1 VSTQR
6 VLDPCCGGRMFWFDK
21 DNREC
26 IFGDIRR
33 ESGIIYDGRDGR
45 RTLQVAPDQIMDI
58 TALPFPDGRFNLVV
72 FDPPHLDS
80 AGPKSWQ
87 AAKYG
92 KLPKEWRPMLTKG
105 FSECF
110 RVLAEN
116 GVLIFKWNETKI
128 PLREVLSL
136 TANKPLFGQ
145 TTTVSLK
152 THWIVF
158 MKPLASRSAPPD
170 TRPVEEK

>member
-1 VSTQR
+1 MSTQR
-6 VLDPCCGGRMFWFDK
+6 VLDPCCGSRMFWFDK
-21 DNREC
+21 DNPEA

-45 RTLQVAPDQIMDI
+45 RALQVAPDKIMDFSE
-58 TALPFPDGRFNLVV
+58 LPFPDGRFSLVV

-92 KLPKEWRPMLTKG
+92 KLPVEWRPMLEAG
-105 FSECF
+105 FRECF
-110 RVLAEN
+110 RVLTEN
-116 GVLIFKWNETKI
+116 GTLIFKWNETHI

-136 TANKPLFGQ
+136 TAVKPLFGQ
-145 TTTVSLK
+145 TTTQSLK

-158 MKPLASRSAPPD
+158 IKPVAAPIEEDEVSR
-170 TRPVEEK
+170 

>member
-1 VSTQR
+1 MSKQR
-6 VLDPCCGGRMFWFDK
+6 VLDPACGGRMFWFDK
-21 DNREC
+21 ANPEA

-45 RTLQVAPDQIMDI
+45 RTLQVAPDSIMDV
-58 TALPFPDGRFNLVV
+58 TQLPFEDRVFPLVV
-72 FDPPHLDS
+72 FDPPHLTS

-92 KLPKEWRPMLTKG
+92 KLPGEWREMLTKG

-116 GVLIFKWNETKI
+116 GVLIFKWNEHAI

-136 TANKPLFGQ
+136 TPVKPLFGQ

-158 MKPLASRSAPPD
+158 MKPQFEAQP
-170 TRPVEEK
+170 

>member
-1 VSTQR
+1 
-6 VLDPCCGGRMFWFDK
+6 MFWFDK
-21 DNREC
+21 NNPEA

-45 RTLQVAPDQIMDI
+45 RCLNVAPDSIMDF
-58 TALPFPDGRFNLVV
+58 TGLPYLDGRFNLIV
-72 FDPPHLDS
+72 FDPPHLLS

-92 KLPKEWRPMLTKG
+92 KLPSEWRPLLQKG

-110 RVLAEN
+110 RCLAQN
-116 GVLIFKWNETKI
+116 GVLIFKWNEHAI
-128 PLREVLSL
+128 PLREVLGL
-136 TANKPLFGQ
+136 TSVKPLFGQ

-158 MKPLASRSAPPD
+158 IKPEIAQTHETPNRS
-170 TRPVEEK
+170 

>member
-1 VSTQR
+1 MSASPIQR

-21 DNREC
+21 SNPEA

-45 RTLQVAPDQIMDI
+45 RMLQVAPDQIMDF
-58 TALPFPDGRFNLVV
+58 TSLPYQEERFNLIV
-72 FDPPHLDS
+72 FDPPHLTS

-92 KLPKEWRPMLTKG
+92 KLPKDWRRPLEQAFT
-105 FSECF
+105 ECF

-116 GVLIFKWNETKI
+116 GVLIFKWNETHI
-128 PLREVLSL
+128 PLREILSL
-136 TANKPLFGQ
+136 TPVRPLFGQ
-145 TTTVSLK
+145 TTTVNLK

-158 MKPLASRSAPPD
+158 IKP
-170 TRPVEEK
+170 PVPQPEVNHVK

>member
-1 VSTQR
+1 
-6 VLDPCCGGRMFWFDK
+6 MFWFDK
-21 DNREC
+21 NNPDC

-33 ESGIIYDGRDGR
+33 ESQIIYDGSDGR
-45 RTLQVAPDQIMDI
+45 RALNVAPDQIMDFQ
-58 TALPFPDGRFNLVV
+58 ALPFADGVFPLVV
-72 FDPPHLDS
+72 FDPPHLDR

-92 KLPKEWRPMLTKG
+92 KLPREWRPQLAKG
-105 FSECF
+105 FAECF

-116 GVLIFKWNETKI
+116 GILIFKWNETHI

-136 TANKPLFGQ
+136 TDVRPLFGQ
-145 TTTVSLK
+145 TTTVNLK

-158 MKPLASRSAPPD
+158 MKPVSLA
-170 TRPVEEK
+170 

>member
-1 VSTQR
+1 MATQR
-6 VLDPCCGGRMFWFDK
+6 ILDPSCGGRMFWFDK
-21 DNREC
+21 ANPEC
-26 IFGDIRR
+26 VFGDIRR

-45 RTLQVAPDQIMDI
+45 RCLNVAPDEIMNF
-58 TALPFPDGRFNLVV
+58 TELPFGAERFNLVV

-92 KLPKEWRPMLTKG
+92 KQPKEWRPMLEKG

-116 GVLIFKWNETKI
+116 GVLIFKWNETHI

-136 TANKPLFGQ
+136 TSVRPLFGQ
-145 TTTVSLK
+145 TTTVNLK

-158 MKPLASRSAPPD
+158 MKPETVPN
-170 TRPVEEK
+170 

>member
-1 VSTQR
+1 MASAQR
-6 VLDPCCGGRMFWFDK
+6 ILDPCCGSRMFWFDK
-21 DNREC
+21 DNPEVV
-26 IFGDIRR
+26 FGDIRR

-45 RTLQVAPDQIMDI
+45 RSLSVAPDEIMDF
-58 TALPFPDGRFNLVV
+58 TELPFEDGRFNLVV
-72 FDPPHLDS
+72 FDPPHLNN

-92 KLPKEWRPMLTKG
+92 KLPKEWRAMISKG

-116 GVLIFKWNETKI
+116 GVLIFKWGEI
-128 PLREVLSL
+128 QISLREILSL
-136 TANKPLFGQ
+136 TDIKPLFGQ

-158 MKPLASRSAPPD
+158 MKPLASAGK
-170 TRPVEEK
+170 V